1 MKFGVLK
8 SQIESVLVESYKNE
22 QLKKD
27 MFIFDELVL
36 KNKNISK
43 LYYLYDELTTNKGL
57 NESIANDFINQS
69 IVVYENTINKIKP
82 SELKEIELW
91 VGHIECENQYKTID
105 DLFSS
110 SVLNLENKIK
120 SKNVILETVMKSP
133 ENKGD
138 VVKVPLKT
146 MVDVANKTID
156 SYLEKLTESDKVE
169 IKKILSSDESQL
181 TESFFTLKGTILGK
195 LEKLQ
200 ENEVDDETAQKITE
214 TIDKV
219 KNETLNKESY
229 FKLQKL
235 NENL

>member
-43 LYYLYDELTTNKGL
+43 LYYLYDELTSNKGL

-91 VGHIECENQYKTID
+91 VGHIECENQYKNID

-110 SVLNLENKIK
+110 SVLNLENKIR